1 MLLHLRIKAHFRYS
15 LSLTANEQ
23 RHKEARPSITRK
35 SFFFDVCFA
44 EQFHFLSTFGFVKQR
59 HNLTIPTI
67 EQDCADERCA
77 GRRQSRLPVRK
88 LLTTGLDSLTSAAA
102 RTS

>member
-44 EQFHFLSTFGFVKQR
+44 EQFHFLSTFGFREATPQPDNSDDR
-59 HNLTIPTI
+59 ARL
-67 EQDCADERCA
+67 
-77 GRRQSRLPVRK
+77 SR
-88 LLTTGLDSLTSAAA
+88 
-102 RTS
+102 